1 MDAMHDYFVFRPVY
15 RITCSPFDQEAF
27 LSCSADWTVKLWT
40 AKRHEAVQTFHS
52 VDLSEV
58 RHSVRLFKNNN

>member
-1 MDAMHDYFVFRPVY
+1 ML
-15 RITCSPFDQEAF
+15 CGE
-27 LSCSADWTVKLWT
+27 TVKLWT

-58 RHSVRLFKNNN
+58 RPHSVRLFKNNN